1 MQKLSV
7 LVSKRK
13 AINLVSETNLTNY
26 TLSDKKVVNIDGCS
40 KISDGKLN

>member
-13 AINLVSETNLTNY
+13 AINPVSKTNLTNY
-26 TLSDKKVVNIDGCS
+26 TLSDM
-40 KISDGKLN
+40 